1 MTHRATS
8 QNKHHKSRKQTTLKS
23 TCFAQF
29 NTQANTC
36 VQVKQCKQHASS
48 NIPAH
53 CKHRDCESSQ
63 HNKQHANKT
72 ASMRKRNEME
82 WNICAVFVTVPRLRL
97 RSWHVTCLVL
107 AAMSLPLELLLELEG
122 NRIYNTPGVFYLA
135 AVTITHHKWW
145 KHGDVMQNKTHATRK
160 QTHVKWSEIKMQAGN
175 CTGCE
180 TCHLW
185 FEKWQNKTKLK

>member
-1 MTHRATS
+1 VKQNKTHTHPTNEVGIHTNKQTNQNTNKQTNKQTHKMTQKATS

-36 VQVKQCKQHASS
+36 VHVKQCKQHASS

-82 WNICAVFVTVPRLRL
+82 
-97 RSWHVTCLVL
+97 
-107 AAMSLPLELLLELEG
+107 
-122 NRIYNTPGVFYLA
+122 
-135 AVTITHHKWW
+135 
-145 KHGDVMQNKTHATRK
+145 
-160 QTHVKWSEIKMQAGN
+160 
-175 CTGCE
+175 
-180 TCHLW
+180 
-185 FEKWQNKTKLK
+185 